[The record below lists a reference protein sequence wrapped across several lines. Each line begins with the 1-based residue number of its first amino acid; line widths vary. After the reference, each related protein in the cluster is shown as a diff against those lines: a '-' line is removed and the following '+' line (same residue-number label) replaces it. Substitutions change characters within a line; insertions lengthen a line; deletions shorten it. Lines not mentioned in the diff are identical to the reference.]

1 MRSLLGAGVAFAAI
15 IVGLM
20 LSGKAEAPEW
30 MTEET
35 KTSSGRPRRIISL
48 RWLGR
53 VLSRLGR

>member
-1 MRSLLGAGVAFAAI
+1 MRSLAGAGIAFAAI

-20 LSGKAEAPEW
+20 MSGTAEAPEW

-35 KTSSGRPRRIISL
+35 KPSRGKPRRIVSL

>member
-1 MRSLLGAGVAFAAI
+1 MRSLVGAGVAFAAI

-35 KTSSGRPRRIISL
+35 KPSNGKPRRIVSL

>member
-35 KTSSGRPRRIISL
+35 KPSYGKQRRIVSL

-53 VLSRLGR
+53 ILSGR

>member
-1 MRSLLGAGVAFAAI
+1 MRSLAGAGIAFAAI

-20 LSGKAEAPEW
+20 MSGTAEAPEW

-35 KTSSGRPRRIISL
+35 KPSTGKPRRIVSL

>member
-1 MRSLLGAGVAFAAI
+1 M
-15 IVGLM
+15 VGLM
-20 LSGKAEAPEW
+20 MSGTAEAPEW

-35 KTSSGRPRRIISL
+35 KPSSAKPRRIVSL